1 MPSFAVYK
9 DKIITAEDIYKFNI
23 DKSSEFTCYNCDKEV
38 NFRQKRNIDNNFTE
52 HFYHPNTVKDTH
64 IECDRLTLD
73 KVKDIDTWHN
83 TFSHLIEDE
92 NREIVR
98 RNSDIKHIVDAYD
111 PLNNSGIEFQNSSIS
126 VEAVKSRDATTELD
140 WIFNVENQYIR
151 HVEIGNKIICEIPH
165 ENWENAVKVVKNNV
179 FLYTGKKEWI
189 YLEDRENYRVEVE
202 GKKANVWIG
211 IPCTFEYILE
221 NTCLCNM
228 LTEKG
233 VAHFSSFDKN
243 IEITNVIYARCKKSM
258 YLLDDIHR
266 KYVNTHVF
274 NKGDILAIKSVA
286 GSGKTT
292 TLLNLAKIHNKKRI
306 LYVAFNKSLIE
317 EIKGKIKEYKITNLF
332 PFTFDALIYDCYYT
346 IKNKNPEIKT
356 LSAQTIQDI
365 NPWLKGKAWRIRKDC
380 VDEYNR
386 FCNDPTI
393 LNIGNFTDKKLVH
406 GLWDLTLKGELLT
419 FESLRKLSLKEK
431 WFKNYIDI
439 KYDMVM
445 IDETQDFDML
455 MLRMLLDDTT
465 IPKIFVGDAK
475 QSIYQWRGCING
487 FNYMPKG
494 SLTIEFYSTFRVG
507 DPACETIRK
516 QFDDCWM
523 ISKSK
528 NTTNIISDIS
538 TIGDEKYTY
547 LFRTWRTL
555 LTTASSLPNIWI
567 NSYDSK
573 IQDIRRK
580 HAILSKN
587 KAAFE
592 DDQFED
598 DLPNFLKSISESEL
612 ENMIEQIEAN
622 MVQKKS
628 AICKMFTIHGYK
640 GLEDDNI
647 RIASDVE
654 TDPASS
660 IPNNRGISHEKRIK
674 MIEEATN
681 VSYVAL
687 TRGMKYIIMD
697 NISMIDNG
705 PELNDT
711 SDLRNYIIVEEVQSQ
726 TVSVKEPTN
735 YTPGV
740 QTRISDYFK

>member
-9 DKIITAEDIYKFNI
+9 DKIITTEDIYKFNI

-38 NFRQKRNIDNNFTE
+38 HFRQKRNIENNFTE

-64 IECDRLTLD
+64 IECEALTLD

-111 PLNNSGIEFQNSSIS
+111 PLNNSGIEFQNSPIS

-151 HVEIGNKIICEIPH
+151 YVKIGNKIICEIPH
-165 ENWENAVKVVKNNV
+165 ENWEKVVKVVKNNV

-202 GKKANVWIG
+202 GKKVNVWIG

-233 VAHFSSFDKN
+233 VTHFSSFDKN
-243 IEITNVIYARCKKSM
+243 IEITNVMYARCKKSM

-292 TLLNLAKIHNKKRI
+292 TLLNLAKIHNKKCI

-317 EIKGKIKEYKITNLF
+317 EIKGKIKEHKITNLF

-346 IKNKNPEIKT
+346 IKNKNPEIKI

-365 NPWLKGKAWRIRKDC
+365 NPWLKGKPWRIRKDC

-386 FCNDPTI
+386 FCNDSTI

-419 FESLRKLSLKEK
+419 FESLRKLSLKDK

-465 IPKIFVGDAK
+465 IPKIFVGDPK

-516 QFDDCWM
+516 QFNDCWM

-555 LTTASSLPNIWI
+555 LTTASNLSNIWI

-587 KAAFE
+587 KSAFE

-598 DLPNFLKSISESEL
+598 DLPNFLKSISENEL
-612 ENMIEQIEAN
+612 EHMIEQIEAN
-622 MVQKKS
+622 MVDKKS
-628 AICKMFTIHGYK
+628 AACKMFTIHGYK

-654 TDPASS
+654 TDAASS

-674 MIEEATN
+674 IIEEATN

-711 SDLRNYIIVEEVQSQ
+711 SDLRNYITVEEVLAQ
-726 TVSVKEPTN
+726 TISVKEITN
-735 YTPGV
+735 YIPGI
-740 QTRISDYFK
+740 QTRISDYFR